1 MQFLIAD
8 TFQSAL
14 ARLDNESQKAAKMAA
29 FELQMDASTGDI
41 GGGGKQV
48 HRIDKSRDKNFWS
61 VRASRDIRLVIHK
74 TGERIVL
81 CYVDHHDPAYAWAE
95 RRVFE
100 VHPRTQALQI
110 VEIEEIVRRE
120 QTGLTHN
127 EASPPAQSAETP
139 TAPTKARPLAER
151 PEADLLLY
159 GVPPQWIERLRAADT
174 DELLNLASHLP
185 EEAQEAVLALAVGE
199 TPLPPVVIK
208 GVADAA
214 THPDAQRRFRIVE
227 GREALEAAL
236 DYPWDK
242 WTVFLHP
249 SQQHLVTR
257 PFNGPA
263 RVGGSAGTG
272 KTVVALHR
280 ARRLSETR
288 GAKVLLTTF
297 SRPLAAA
304 LKRKLVILDG
314 GEKRL
319 VPSINVASFVDA
331 AAELYTLTHGREPLL
346 AKDDD
351 VRAILLRQAK
361 GVDGFTDRF
370 LWAEWRDIVDGWNI
384 EAEGDYLDVTR
395 KGKRSRVG
403 RKQRENLWPAFEAT
417 HDALAKKGMMT
428 ASMLFAEMAAH
439 FSSRDQKPYTHI
451 VVDEAQDLGPAELQF
466 LAALAPPSPDAL
478 FFAGDVG
485 QRIFQHPFSWNA
497 LGIDIRGRSS
507 TLKVCYRTS
516 HQIREAAD
524 RLLPRA
530 VRDLDGVEDRRAGTV
545 SLFNGPVPEVAKCDS
560 EKIECAAVAA
570 WIKRQIEAGVA
581 PKEIG
586 VFVRDRAYLPRA
598 RAMIAE
604 LGHEGETLSGVEDH
618 VSKHIALG
626 TMHLAKGLEYRAVV
640 VMACDDEALPLQS
653 RIEDSADEAELD
665 EVYATERH
673 LFYVAMTRARE
684 HLLVSGVR
692 PLSEFLEGLELKRPE
707 EESV

>member
-1 MQFLIAD
+1 MKFLIAH

-29 FELQMDASTGDI
+29 FELQMDPAGNS
-41 GGGGKQV
+41 KQF
-48 HRIDKSRDKNFWS
+48 HRIDKSRDNNFWS
-61 VRASRDIRLVIHK
+61 VRASRDIRLIVHK
-74 TGERIVL
+74 TGERLVL
-81 CYVDHHDPAYAWAE
+81 CYVDHHDAAYAWAE

-120 QTGLTHN
+120 QIT
-127 EASPPAQSAETP
+127 ASPSIAADKPARP
-139 TAPTKARPLAER
+139 RPLAGK
-151 PEADLLLY
+151 ADTELLLY
-159 GVPPQWIERLRAADT
+159 GVPLQWIERLKGADT
-174 DELLNLASHLP
+174 DELLDLAVHLP

-199 TPLPPVVIK
+199 TPPPPIIVK
-208 GVADAA
+208 GELDAA
-214 THPDAQRRFRIVE
+214 THPDAQRRFRIVD

-249 SQQHLVTR
+249 SQQHLVIK

-280 ARRLSETR
+280 AKRLSETP
-288 GAKVLLTTF
+288 GARVLLTTF

-304 LKRKLVILDG
+304 LKRKLLILNG
-314 GEKRL
+314 GDRGI

-331 AAELYTLTHGREPLL
+331 AAELHTLTRGREPYI
-346 AKDDD
+346 AKEVD
-351 VRAILLRQAK
+351 VRAILHRESAGL
-361 GVDGFTDRF
+361 DGFTERF
-370 LWAEWRDIVDGWNI
+370 VFSEWRDIVDGWNI
-384 EAEGDYLDVTR
+384 GTLADYLDLTR

-403 RKQRENLWPAFEAT
+403 KKQRELLWPVFERTRAG
-417 HDALAKKGMMT
+417 LAKKGMMT

-439 FSSRDQKPYTHI
+439 FSSRADKPYTNI

-466 LAALAPPSPDAL
+466 LAAIAPTAPNAL
-478 FFAGDVG
+478 FFTGDIG

-497 LGIDIRGRSS
+497 LGVDIRGRSS

-545 SLFNGPVPEVAKCDS
+545 SLFNGPPPEVVKFASVED
-560 EKIECAAVAA
+560 EATAVAS
-570 WIKRQIEAGVA
+570 WIAKQIDAGVR
-581 PKEIG
+581 PNEIG
-586 VFVRDRAYLPRA
+586 VFVRDRSYLPRA

-604 LGHEGETLSGVEDH
+604 LGREGETLSGVEEH
-618 VSKHIALG
+618 VTDRIALG
-626 TMHLAKGLEYRAVV
+626 TMHLAKGLEYRAVA

-653 RIEDSADEAELD
+653 RIEDAADESELD

-673 LFYVAMTRARE
+673 LFYVACTRARE
-684 HLLVSGVR
+684 HLLVTGVR
-692 PLSEFLEGLELKRPE
+692 PASEFLEGLEFN
-707 EESV
+707 

>member
-29 FELQMDASTGDI
+29 FELQMDPAGT
-41 GGGGKQV
+41 GKQF
-48 HRIDKSRDKNFWS
+48 HRIDKSRDRNFWS
-61 VRASRDIRLVIHK
+61 VRASRDIRLIVHK
-74 TGERIVL
+74 TGERLVL
-81 CYVDHHDPAYAWAE
+81 CYVDHHDDAYAWAE

-120 QTGLTHN
+120 QI
-127 EASPPAQSAETP
+127 APPASVAADEPHKP
-139 TAPTKARPLAER
+139 TPLADKAD
-151 PEADLLLY
+151 ADLLLY
-159 GVPPQWIERLRAADT
+159 GVPLQWIERLKGADA
-174 DELLNLASHLP
+174 DELLDLAAHLP

-199 TPLPPVVIK
+199 TPPPPIVIK
-208 GVADAA
+208 GDLDAA
-214 THPDAQRRFRIVE
+214 KHPDAQRRFRIVE

-249 SQQHLVTR
+249 SQQHLVIK

-280 ARRLSETR
+280 AKRLADQPGT
-288 GAKVLLTTF
+288 KVLLTTF

-304 LKRKLVILDG
+304 LRRKLAILSG
-314 GEKRL
+314 GDRGI
-319 VPSINVASFVDA
+319 VPSTNVASFLDA
-331 AAELYTLTHGREPLL
+331 AAELYTLTHGREPFI
-346 AKDDD
+346 AKEDD
-351 VRAILLRQAK
+351 VRAILRRQSA
-361 GVDGFTDRF
+361 GLDGFTERF
-370 LWAEWRDIVDGWNI
+370 VFSEWRDIIDGWNI
-384 EAEGDYLDVTR
+384 ESFADYLDLTR

-403 RKQRENLWPAFEAT
+403 KKQREQLWPVFERTRAT
-417 HDALAKKGMMT
+417 LSKKGMMT
-428 ASMLFAEMAAH
+428 ASMLFSEMAAH
-439 FSSRDQKPYTHI
+439 FSSRADKPYTNI

-466 LAALAPPSPDAL
+466 LAAIAPSSPNAL
-478 FFAGDVG
+478 FFTGDIG

-497 LGIDIRGRSS
+497 LGVDIRGRSS

-530 VRDLDGVEDRRAGTV
+530 VRDLDGIEDRRAGTV
-545 SLFNGPVPEVAKCDS
+545 SLFNGPAPEVMKLASAQDEAS
-560 EKIECAAVAA
+560 AVAS
-570 WIKRQIEAGVA
+570 WIAQHLDAGVR
-581 PKEIG
+581 PNEIG
-586 VFVRDRAYLPRA
+586 VFVRDRSYLPRA

-604 LGHEGETLSGVEDH
+604 LGREGETLSGVEEH
-618 VSKHIALG
+618 VTYRIALG
-626 TMHLAKGLEYRAVV
+626 TMHLAKGLEYRAVA
-640 VMACDDEALPLQS
+640 VMACDDDALPLQS
-653 RIEDSADEAELD
+653 RIEDAADESELD

-673 LFYVAMTRARE
+673 LLYVACTRARE
-684 HLLVSGVR
+684 HLVVTGVR
-692 PLSEFLEGLELKRPE
+692 PVSEFLEGLERR
-707 EESV
+707 

>member
-29 FELQMDASTGDI
+29 FDLQVNPA
-41 GGGGKQV
+41 GGGKQF

-61 VRASRDIRLVIHK
+61 VRASRDIRLIVHK

-120 QTGLTHN
+120 QM
-127 EASPPAQSAETP
+127 AQSPSVAADGPHKP
-139 TAPTKARPLAER
+139 TPLAGKAD
-151 PEADLLLY
+151 ADLLFY
-159 GVPPQWIERLRAADT
+159 GVPSQWIERLKSADT
-174 DELLNLASHLP
+174 DELLDLAAHLP

-199 TPLPPVVIK
+199 TPTPPIVIK
-208 GVADAA
+208 GDLDAA

-249 SQQHLVTR
+249 SQQHLVIK

-280 ARRLSETR
+280 AKRLADEP
-288 GAKVLLTTF
+288 GARVLLTTF

-304 LKRKLVILDG
+304 LRRKLAVLSG
-314 GEKRL
+314 GDRSI

-331 AAELYTLTHGREPLL
+331 AAELYTLTHGREPFI
-346 AKDDD
+346 AKEDD
-351 VRAILLRQAK
+351 VRAILRRESA
-361 GVDGFTDRF
+361 GFDGFTERF
-370 LWAEWRDIVDGWNI
+370 VFSEWRDIVDGWNI
-384 EAEGDYLDVTR
+384 ESFADYLDLTR

-403 RKQRENLWPAFEAT
+403 KKQRAQLWPVFERTRAT
-417 HDALAKKGMMT
+417 LSKKGMMT
-428 ASMLFAEMAAH
+428 ASLLFAEMAAH
-439 FSSRDQKPYTHI
+439 FSSRANKPYTNI

-466 LAALAPPSPDAL
+466 LAAIALTGPNAL
-478 FFAGDVG
+478 FFTGDIG

-497 LGIDIRGRSS
+497 LGVDIRGRSS

-524 RLLPRA
+524 RLLPRT

-545 SLFNGPVPEVAKCDS
+545 SLFNGPAPAVMKFASINDEAT
-560 EKIECAAVAA
+560 AVAS
-570 WIKRQIEAGVA
+570 WIAKQIDAGVR
-581 PKEIG
+581 PNEIG
-586 VFVRDRAYLPRA
+586 VFVRDRSYLPRA
-598 RAMIAE
+598 RIMIAE
-604 LGHEGETLSGVEDH
+604 LGREGETLSGIEEH
-618 VSKHIALG
+618 VTDRIALG
-626 TMHLAKGLEYRAVV
+626 TMHLAKGHEYRAVA
-640 VMACDDEALPLQS
+640 VMACDDDALPLQS
-653 RIEDSADEAELD
+653 RIEGAADESELD

-673 LFYVAMTRARE
+673 LLYVACTRARE
-684 HLLVSGVR
+684 HLLVTGVR
-692 PLSEFLEGLELKRPE
+692 PGSEFLDGLGVR
-707 EESV
+707 